1 MTLATIEPATT
12 ILSPEIEAC
21 YNEVMSITLVTKF
34 DIARTK
40 QTDLLGLTLP
50 QLQQWLVERGEAPFR
65 AKQLYS
71 WLYKHL
77 VTDFSA
83 MTNLPQALRNRL
95 AQEAC
100 IGPMVVRSELASKD
114 DRTRKI
120 LLELSDGKLIES
132 VLMLYP
138 PIGARSVAPAKGTGR
153 STSGRPQGAPLHV
166 SSAGNVVAPLAGA
179 RSMTGARA
187 TVCVSTQAGCA
198 FGCTFCATGQM
209 GFDRHL
215 SAGEI
220 VAQVL
225 FFAREL
231 RTAPWSAMGDRED
244 HLSSHE
250 MTSPSTGHGRGDPR
264 GRPQIGR
271 PGVVPPIDHITNIV
285 LMGMGEP
292 LHNYDNVLQALRIL
306 NSADGFNLGAR
317 HMTVSTVGLI
327 PAIRKL
333 SQEPLQVNLAISL
346 HAPTDEMRSHTMPV
360 NKKYP
365 LKELLAA
372 CKDYIAAT
380 GRQVTFEYVLL
391 AGVNDT
397 AECAHQLGALL
408 APLKQF
414 AHVNCIPVNATS
426 ADYRPPGGEAIRA
439 FRNILF
445 EHGVSN
451 SVRAERGDDIAAAC
465 GQLRTRFE
473 KSVRKR

>member
-1 MTLATIEPATT
+1 MTVTSTT
-12 ILSPEIEAC
+12 IQP
-21 YNEVMSITLVTKF
+21 K
-34 DIARTK
+34 
-40 QTDLLGLTLP
+40 TDLLALTLP
-50 QLQQWLVERGEAPFR
+50 QLQQCFVERGEPAFR
-65 AKQLYS
+65 AKQVYS
-71 WLYKHL
+71 WLYQQL
-77 VTDFSA
+77 STDFAA
-83 MTNLPQALRNRL
+83 MTNLSQPLRSRL
-95 AQEAC
+95 AEEAC
-100 IGPMVVRSELASKD
+100 IGQMIVRSELHSKD

-120 LLELSDGKLIES
+120 LLELADGKLIES

-138 PIGARSVAPAKGTGR
+138 P
-153 STSGRPQGAPLHV
+153 
-166 SSAGNVVAPLAGA
+166 SSE
-179 RSMTGARA
+179 SGARA

-225 FFAREL
+225 YFAREL
-231 RTAPWSAMGDRED
+231 RAAPWTAAG
-244 HLSSHE
+244 L
-250 MTSPSTGHGRGDPR
+250 
-264 GRPQIGR
+264 
-271 PGVVPPIDHITNIV
+271 PGSKPIDHITNIV

-292 LHNYDNVLQALRIL
+292 LHNYDNVLKALRIL
-306 NSADGFNLGAR
+306 NSAEGFNLGAR

-346 HAPTDEMRSHTMPV
+346 HAPTDELRSRTMPV
-360 NKKYP
+360 NRKYP
-365 LKELLAA
+365 LQELIAV
-372 CKDYIAAT
+372 CKDYIATT

-397 AECAHQLGALL
+397 PEYAHKLGELL

-426 ADYRPPGGEAIRA
+426 ADYRPPTGGAIRA
-439 FRNILF
+439 FRDILF

-473 KSVRKR
+473 RNRKQE

>member
-1 MTLATIEPATT
+1 
-12 ILSPEIEAC
+12 
-21 YNEVMSITLVTKF
+21 MSIKPITQPDTNTIK
-34 DIARTK
+34 K
-40 QTDLLGLTLP
+40 TDLLDLTLP
-50 QLQQWLVERGEAPFR
+50 QMQQWFVERGEPPFR

-71 WLYKHL
+71 WLYKRL

-83 MTNLPQALRNRL
+83 MSNLPQALRSQL
-95 AQEAC
+95 SQEAS
-100 IGPMVVRSELASKD
+100 IGPMIIRSELHSKD

-120 LLELSDGKLIES
+120 LLELNDGKLIES

-138 PIGARSVAPAKGTGR
+138 PIG
-153 STSGRPQGAPLHV
+153 Q
-166 SSAGNVVAPLAGA
+166 SS
-179 RSMTGARA
+179 ARA

-225 FFAREL
+225 FFARQL
-231 RTAPWSAMGDRED
+231 RDAPWSAKG
-244 HLSSHE
+244 L
-250 MTSPSTGHGRGDPR
+250 PGST
-264 GRPQIGR
+264 
-271 PGVVPPIDHITNIV
+271 PIDHITNIV

-292 LHNYDNVLQALRIL
+292 LHNYDNVMQALRIL
-306 NSADGFNLGAR
+306 NSSDGFNLGAR
-317 HMTVSTVGLI
+317 HMTVSTVGLV
-327 PAIRKL
+327 PAIYKL

-346 HAPTDEMRSHTMPV
+346 HAPTDELRSQTMPI

-365 LKELLAA
+365 LEELLAA

-391 AGVNDT
+391 SGVNDT
-397 AECAHQLGALL
+397 AEYAHRLGELL

-439 FRNILF
+439 FRTILY

-473 KSVRKR
+473 KNRNQH

>member
-1 MTLATIEPATT
+1 MP
-12 ILSPEIEAC
+12 
-21 YNEVMSITLVTKF
+21 ITKSNTNSLK
-34 DIARTK
+34 K
-40 QTDLLGLTLP
+40 TDLLSLTLP
-50 QLQQWLVERGEAPFR
+50 QLQQWFVERGEPPFR
-65 AKQLYS
+65 AKQLFS
-71 WLYKHL
+71 WLYQRL

-83 MTNLPQALRNRL
+83 MTNLPQSLRSQL
-95 AQEAC
+95 AQEAS
-100 IGPMVVRSELASKD
+100 IGPMVVRSEQHSKD

-120 LLELSDGKLIES
+120 LLELDDGKLIES

-138 PIGARSVAPAKGTGR
+138 PIGESSV
-153 STSGRPQGAPLHV
+153 
-166 SSAGNVVAPLAGA
+166 
-179 RSMTGARA
+179 RA

-215 SAGEI
+215 TAGEI

-231 RTAPWSAMGDRED
+231 RDAPWSAKG
-244 HLSSHE
+244 L
-250 MTSPSTGHGRGDPR
+250 PGST
-264 GRPQIGR
+264 
-271 PGVVPPIDHITNIV
+271 PIDHITNIV

-306 NSADGFNLGAR
+306 NNLDGFNLGAR
-317 HMTVSTVGLI
+317 HMTVSTVGLV

-346 HAPTDEMRSHTMPV
+346 HAPTDELRSQTMPI

-365 LKELLAA
+365 LEELLAA

-397 AECAHQLGALL
+397 AAHAHLL
-408 APLKQF
+408 SELLVPLKQF

-426 ADYRPPGGEAIRA
+426 ADYKSPSGESIRA

-473 KSVRKR
+473 KNRNQQ

>member
-1 MTLATIEPATT
+1 MTITT
-12 ILSPEIEAC
+12 PNADKI
-21 YNEVMSITLVTKF
+21 K
-34 DIARTK
+34 K
-40 QTDLLGLTLP
+40 TDLLSLTLP
-50 QLQQWLVERGEAPFR
+50 QMQQWFVERGEAPFR

-71 WLYKHL
+71 WLYQHL

-83 MTNLPQALRNRL
+83 MTNLPQALRSRL
-95 AQEAC
+95 AQEAS
-100 IGPMVVRSELASKD
+100 IGPMVVRSELYSKD

-138 PIGARSVAPAKGTGR
+138 PIGASSARAKVP
-153 STSGRPQGAPLHV
+153 GRPQGSPLHV
-166 SSAGNVVAPLAGA
+166 SLSGNVVAPA
-179 RSMTGARA
+179 RGARA

-198 FGCTFCATGQM
+198 YGCTFCATGQM

-225 FFAREL
+225 FFARQL
-231 RTAPWSAMGDRED
+231 RAVPWAAKG
-244 HLSSHE
+244 
-250 MTSPSTGHGRGDPR
+250 
-264 GRPQIGR
+264 I
-271 PGVVPPIDHITNIV
+271 PGSVPIDHITNIV

-292 LHNYDNVLQALRIL
+292 LHNYDNVMQALRIL

-317 HMTVSTVGLI
+317 HMTVSTVGLV

-346 HAPTDEMRSHTMPV
+346 HAPTDELRSRTMPV

-397 AECAHQLGALL
+397 AEYAHQLGELL
-408 APLKQF
+408 ASLRQF

-426 ADYRPPGGEAIRA
+426 ADYRPPSGEAIRT

-473 KSVRKR
+473 KDRKGVDRGHRV

>member
-1 MTLATIEPATT
+1 MTLTQITHNTTT
-12 ILSPEIEAC
+12 IQ
-21 YNEVMSITLVTKF
+21 K
-34 DIARTK
+34 K
-40 QTDLLGLTLP
+40 TDLLSLTLP
-50 QLQQWLVERGEAPFR
+50 ELQQWLTERGEPAFR
-65 AKQLYS
+65 ARQIYS
-71 WLYKHL
+71 WLYSHL
-77 VTDFSA
+77 VTDFAA
-83 MTNLPQALRNRL
+83 MTNLPQTLRTWL
-95 AQEAC
+95 AEEAC
-100 IGPMVVRSELASKD
+100 IGLMIVRSELHSKD

-120 LLELSDGKLIES
+120 LLELDDGKLIES

-138 PIGARSVAPAKGTGR
+138 PIGE
-153 STSGRPQGAPLHV
+153 
-166 SSAGNVVAPLAGA
+166 SS
-179 RSMTGARA
+179 ARA
-187 TVCVSTQAGCA
+187 TVCVSSQAGCA
-198 FGCTFCATGQM
+198 YGCTFCATGQM

-231 RTAPWSAMGDRED
+231 RAAPWTAKG
-244 HLSSHE
+244 L
-250 MTSPSTGHGRGDPR
+250 PGST
-264 GRPQIGR
+264 
-271 PGVVPPIDHITNIV
+271 PIDHITNIV

-292 LHNYDNVLQALRIL
+292 LHNYDNVLKALRIL
-306 NSADGFNLGAR
+306 NSAEGFNLGAR

-346 HAPTDEMRSHTMPV
+346 HAPTDELRSRTMPV
-360 NKKYP
+360 NRKYP
-365 LKELLAA
+365 LQELIAV

-397 AECAHQLGALL
+397 PEYAHKLGELL

-426 ADYRPPGGEAIRA
+426 ADYRPPTGEAIRA
-439 FRNILF
+439 FRDILY

-473 KSVRKR
+473 SQRKPFEKTLSQ

>member
-1 MTLATIEPATT
+1 MPITKSNT
-12 ILSPEIEAC
+12 
-21 YNEVMSITLVTKF
+21 NSIK
-34 DIARTK
+34 K
-40 QTDLLGLTLP
+40 TDLLSLTLP
-50 QLQQWLVERGEAPFR
+50 QMQQWLVERGEPSFR
-65 AKQLYS
+65 AKQLFS
-71 WLYKHL
+71 WLYQRL

-83 MTNLPQALRNRL
+83 MTNLPQSLRSQL
-95 AQEAC
+95 AQEAS
-100 IGPMVVRSELASKD
+100 IGPMIVRSEQHSKD

-120 LLELSDGKLIES
+120 LLELDDGKLIES

-138 PIGARSVAPAKGTGR
+138 PIGESSV
-153 STSGRPQGAPLHV
+153 
-166 SSAGNVVAPLAGA
+166 
-179 RSMTGARA
+179 RA

-215 SAGEI
+215 TAGEI

-231 RTAPWSAMGDRED
+231 RDAPWSAKG
-244 HLSSHE
+244 L
-250 MTSPSTGHGRGDPR
+250 
-264 GRPQIGR
+264 
-271 PGVVPPIDHITNIV
+271 PGSAPIDHITNIV

-306 NSADGFNLGAR
+306 NNLDGFNLGAR
-317 HMTVSTVGLI
+317 HMTVSTVGLV

-346 HAPTDEMRSHTMPV
+346 HAPTDELRGQTMPI

-365 LKELLAA
+365 LEELLAA

-397 AECAHQLGALL
+397 AAHAHLL
-408 APLKQF
+408 SELLVPLKQF

-426 ADYRPPGGEAIRA
+426 ADYKSPSGESIRA

-473 KSVRKR
+473 KNRNQQ

>member
-1 MTLATIEPATT
+1 
-12 ILSPEIEAC
+12 
-21 YNEVMSITLVTKF
+21 MSITQVTHSNIHTFK
-34 DIARTK
+34 K
-40 QTDLLGLTLP
+40 TDLLGLTLP
-50 QLQQWLVERGEAPFR
+50 QMQEWLLERGEPAFR
-65 AKQLYS
+65 AKQLYN
-71 WLYKHL
+71 WLYKRL

-83 MTNLPQALRNRL
+83 MSNLPLSLRTWL
-95 AQEAC
+95 TQEAS
-100 IGPMVVRSELASKD
+100 IGPMIVRSEQHSKD

-138 PIGARSVAPAKGTGR
+138 PIGE
-153 STSGRPQGAPLHV
+153 
-166 SSAGNVVAPLAGA
+166 NN
-179 RSMTGARA
+179 ARA

-215 SAGEI
+215 TAGEI

-225 FFAREL
+225 IFAREL
-231 RTAPWSAMGDRED
+231 RDAPWAAKGLPGSAA
-244 HLSSHE
+244 
-250 MTSPSTGHGRGDPR
+250 
-264 GRPQIGR
+264 
-271 PGVVPPIDHITNIV
+271 IDHITNIV

-306 NSADGFNLGAR
+306 NSSDGFNLGAR
-317 HMTVSTVGLI
+317 HMTVSTVGLV
-327 PAIRKL
+327 PAIRKF
-333 SQEPLQVNLAISL
+333 SQEQLQVNLAISL
-346 HAPTDEMRSHTMPV
+346 HAPTDELRSKTMPI
-360 NKKYP
+360 NQKYP
-365 LKELLAA
+365 LEELIAA
-372 CKDYIAAT
+372 CKEYIAAS

-397 AECAHQLGALL
+397 EEHAHQLGTLL

-426 ADYRPPGGEAIRA
+426 ADFKSPSGEAISA
-439 FRNILF
+439 FRKVLF
-445 EHGVSN
+445 EHSISN

-473 KSVRKR
+473 KNRKQ

>member
-1 MTLATIEPATT
+1 
-12 ILSPEIEAC
+12 
-21 YNEVMSITLVTKF
+21 MSIMPITQSNTNSVK
-34 DIARTK
+34 K
-40 QTDLLGLTLP
+40 TDLLSLTLP
-50 QLQQWLVERGEAPFR
+50 QMQEWLLERGEPPFR

-71 WLYKHL
+71 WLYQRL
-77 VTDFSA
+77 VTDFSL
-83 MTNLPQALRNRL
+83 MSNLPQSLRNRL
-95 AQEAC
+95 AQEAS
-100 IGPMVVRSELASKD
+100 IGPMIVRSEQHSKD

-138 PIGARSVAPAKGTGR
+138 PIGESRARS
-153 STSGRPQGAPLHV
+153 SQHV
-166 SSAGNVVAPLAGA
+166 SSTGNVMASLA
-179 RSMTGARA
+179 GARA

-215 SAGEI
+215 TSGEI

-225 FFAREL
+225 IFAREL
-231 RTAPWSAMGDRED
+231 RDAPWAAKGLPGSA
-244 HLSSHE
+244 
-250 MTSPSTGHGRGDPR
+250 
-264 GRPQIGR
+264 
-271 PGVVPPIDHITNIV
+271 PIDHITNIV

-306 NSADGFNLGAR
+306 NSSDGFNLGAR
-317 HMTVSTVGLI
+317 HMTVSTVGLV

-333 SQEPLQVNLAISL
+333 SQEQLQVNLAISL
-346 HAPTDEMRSHTMPV
+346 HAPTDELRSQTMPI

-365 LKELLAA
+365 LEELIAA

-397 AECAHQLGALL
+397 AEYAHLLGTLL

-426 ADYRPPGGEAIRA
+426 ADFKSPNDEAISV
-439 FRNILF
+439 FRSVLF
-445 EHGVSN
+445 EHRISN

-473 KSVRKR
+473 KNRKQQ

>member
-1 MTLATIEPATT
+1 MTQIQSTNTHKKI
-12 ILSPEIEAC
+12 
-21 YNEVMSITLVTKF
+21 
-34 DIARTK
+34 
-40 QTDLLGLTLP
+40 DLLSFPLP
-50 QLQQWLVERGEAPFR
+50 ELKQWLIEHGEPGFR
-65 AKQLYS
+65 AQQIYQ
-71 WLYKHL
+71 WIYQQL
-77 VTDFSA
+77 VTDFAA
-83 MTNLPQALRNRL
+83 MSNLPRSLRQHL
-95 AQEAC
+95 EEEAC
-100 IGPMVVRSELASKD
+100 IGSGIVRSEQHSKD

-120 LLELSDGKLIES
+120 LLELEDGRLIES

-138 PIGARSVAPAKGTGR
+138 PLGDASSRATIC
-153 STSGRPQGAPLHV
+153 V
-166 SSAGNVVAPLAGA
+166 SS
-179 RSMTGARA
+179 
-187 TVCVSTQAGCA
+187 QAGCA

-225 FFAREL
+225 YFARQL
-231 RTAPWSAMGDRED
+231 RDAPWSA
-244 HLSSHE
+244 
-250 MTSPSTGHGRGDPR
+250 
-264 GRPQIGR
+264 
-271 PGVVPPIDHITNIV
+271 PGLPGSKTIDHITNIV

-306 NSADGFNLGAR
+306 NSSAGFNLGAR
-317 HMTVSTVGLI
+317 HMTISTVGVV

-346 HAPTDEMRSHTMPV
+346 HAPTDELRGQTMPI
-360 NKKYP
+360 NRKYP
-365 LKELLAA
+365 LQELFSA

-391 AGVNDT
+391 SGVNDT
-397 AECAHQLGALL
+397 PVHAQQLAELL

-414 AHVNCIPVNATS
+414 AHVNCIPVNATAAS
-426 ADYRPPGGEAIRA
+426 YRTPGPDAIRA
-439 FRNILF
+439 FRDVLF

-473 KSVRKR
+473 QRRKLPIVTQ

>member
-1 MTLATIEPATT
+1 
-12 ILSPEIEAC
+12 
-21 YNEVMSITLVTKF
+21 MSIMPIIQPNTNTSIK
-34 DIARTK
+34 K
-40 QTDLLGLTLP
+40 TDLLSLTLP
-50 QLQQWLVERGEAPFR
+50 ELQQWLVERGEAPFR
-65 AKQLYS
+65 AKQIYH
-71 WLYKHL
+71 WLYQHL
-77 VTDFSA
+77 VTGFQE
-83 MTNLPQALRNRL
+83 MTDLPQALRERL

-100 IGPMVVRSELASKD
+100 IGPMVVRSELHSKD
-114 DRTRKI
+114 DRTRKV
-120 LLELSDGKLIES
+120 LLELGDGKLIES

-138 PIGARSVAPAKGTGR
+138 PIGE
-153 STSGRPQGAPLHV
+153 
-166 SSAGNVVAPLAGA
+166 NN
-179 RSMTGARA
+179 ARA

-225 FFAREL
+225 LFAREL
-231 RTAPWSAMGDRED
+231 RAAPWTAKG
-244 HLSSHE
+244 L
-250 MTSPSTGHGRGDPR
+250 PGST
-264 GRPQIGR
+264 
-271 PGVVPPIDHITNIV
+271 PIDHITNIV

-292 LHNYDNVLQALRIL
+292 LHNYDNVLRALHIL
-306 NSADGFNLGAR
+306 NSPDGFNLGAR
-317 HMTVSTVGLI
+317 HMTVSTVGLV

-346 HAPTDEMRSHTMPV
+346 HAPTDELRSQTMPV
-360 NKKYP
+360 NRKYP
-365 LKELLAA
+365 LKEVLAA
-372 CKDYIAAT
+372 CQDYIATT

-397 AECAHQLGALL
+397 PEHAHQLGELL

-426 ADYRPPGGEAIRA
+426 ADYRPPGGAAIRA

-451 SVRAERGDDIAAAC
+451 TVRAERGDDIAAAC
-465 GQLRTRFE
+465 GQLRTRFVE
-473 KSVRKR
+473 KERKQKG

>member
-1 MTLATIEPATT
+1 VQQLIQL
-12 ILSPEIEAC
+12 LSTFLLLIYAGCKTC
-21 YNEVMSITLVTKF
+21 YNESMSITPMAQSSTNSIK
-34 DIARTK
+34 K
-40 QTDLLGLTLP
+40 TDLLSLTLP
-50 QLQQWLVERGEAPFR
+50 QMQQWLVELGEPPFR

-71 WLYKHL
+71 WLYQHL
-77 VTDFSA
+77 ATDFSA
-83 MTNLPQALRNRL
+83 MTNLPQALRSRL
-95 AQEAC
+95 AQEAS
-100 IGPMVVRSELASKD
+100 IGPMILRSELHSKD

-120 LLELSDGKLIES
+120 LLELDDGRLIES

-138 PIGARSVAPAKGTGR
+138 PIGESSV
-153 STSGRPQGAPLHV
+153 
-166 SSAGNVVAPLAGA
+166 
-179 RSMTGARA
+179 RA

-215 SAGEI
+215 TAGEI

-231 RTAPWSAMGDRED
+231 RDAPWSARGERE
-244 HLSSHE
+244 
-250 MTSPSTGHGRGDPR
+250 
-264 GRPQIGR
+264 GRPVR
-271 PGVVPPIDHITNIV
+271 NAPIDHITNIV

-292 LHNYDNVLQALRIL
+292 LHNYDNVMQALRIL
-306 NSADGFNLGAR
+306 NNPDGFNLGAR
-317 HMTVSTVGLI
+317 HMTVSTVGLV

-346 HAPTDEMRSHTMPV
+346 HAPTDELRSQTMPI

-365 LKELLAA
+365 LEELLTA

-397 AECAHQLGALL
+397 AEYAHLLGELL

-426 ADYRPPGGEAIRA
+426 ADYKPPSGMAIRA

-473 KSVRKR
+473 KNRNQH